1 MLRFGQ
7 SSGQDNVF
15 FQLRYEPASV
25 GTGILKK
32 WISFIL
38 KEDDSKSLSPS
49 LELFT
54 PRLVVPRD
62 MTANPYSIHMAKT

>member
-7 SSGQDNVF
+7 SSGQDKVF

-25 GTGILKK
+25 GTEILKE

-54 PRLVVPRD
+54 PRLVVQRD
-62 MTANPYSIHMAKT
+62 MAANPFSILMAKT